1 MISMKMVGHR
11 KVVGGLLL
19 NRFAQT
25 DMLGLSTDR
34 DLSISVI
41 VSGIRS
47 V

>member
-1 MISMKMVGHR
+1 MICMKMIGHR

-19 NRFAQT
+19 NRFGQA

-34 DLSISVI
+34 DLSISAI